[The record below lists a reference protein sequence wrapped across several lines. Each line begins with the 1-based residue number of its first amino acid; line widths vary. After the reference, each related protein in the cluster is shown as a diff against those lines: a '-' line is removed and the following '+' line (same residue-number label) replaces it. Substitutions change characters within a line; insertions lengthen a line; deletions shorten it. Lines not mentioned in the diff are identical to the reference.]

1 MDGSRFKSPMQEKR
15 SEEEIKMNMRKGDCL
30 WTKKIAGFA
39 IRKEKNNAPQVCL
52 TGR

>member
-30 WTKKIAGFA
+30 WTKKNSG
-39 IRKEKNNAPQVCL
+39 IRYQEGKK
-52 TGR
+52 